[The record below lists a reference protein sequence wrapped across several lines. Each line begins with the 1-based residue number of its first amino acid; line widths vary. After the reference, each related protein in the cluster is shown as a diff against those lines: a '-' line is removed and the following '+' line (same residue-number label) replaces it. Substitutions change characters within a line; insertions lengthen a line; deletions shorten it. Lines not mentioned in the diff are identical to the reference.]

1 MIDLYYMINPYNK
14 IYLPLIDPGIYH
26 KFYLAKGIIGT
37 EKFAVA
43 VYLRCFYASSKVMIE
58 TFKSTKFFTVQFTN
72 EDFLQLRKIFTFIPP
87 SVHLLYLHS
96 KER

>member
-14 IYLPLIDPGIYH
+14 INLSLIDPGIYH

-43 VYLRCFYASSKVMIE
+43 VYLRCFYASSKVMI
-58 TFKSTKFFTVQFTN
+58 
-72 EDFLQLRKIFTFIPP
+72 
-87 SVHLLYLHS
+87 
-96 KER
+96 